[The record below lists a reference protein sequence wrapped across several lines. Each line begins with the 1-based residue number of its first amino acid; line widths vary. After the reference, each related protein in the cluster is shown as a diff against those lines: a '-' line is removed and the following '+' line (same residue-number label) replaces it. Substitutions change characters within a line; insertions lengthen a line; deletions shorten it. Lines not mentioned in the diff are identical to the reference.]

1 MIQIIIGR
9 TAGHCRHL
17 HDRHTGAQ
25 RGWPYGAPPRVT
37 PAVSPVSR
45 LPNRFGSD
53 HARGCGRCGFVASAE
68 LAKVMTPSDEELLTA
83 ARAGDRGALEALLL
97 RYQAKV
103 YGFGMKM
110 CRDPEDAKDI
120 LQDTLLA
127 MARTVRDFRGVSSLS
142 TWLYSIARSF
152 CIKKRRRGKSV
163 AAEPLS
169 ARPGGETDETN
180 VPHPA
185 PGPEETLGNRE
196 IEAVLAHA
204 IAALAP
210 PYREVLVLRDIEG
223 LSAPAAAEVLGLSV
237 EAVKSRLHRARLAVR
252 QSLAPLLGFGATPPP
267 RGGAR
272 RCPDVLALY
281 SRHLEG
287 EISAD
292 LCAEMERH
300 VASCDSCRAA
310 CESLRRTL
318 TLCRSAPSPQVPEAI
333 QESVRK
339 NLRAVLAARA

>member
-1 MIQIIIGR
+1 M
-9 TAGHCRHL
+9 A
-17 HDRHTGAQ
+17 
-25 RGWPYGAPPRVT
+25 
-37 PAVSPVSR
+37 
-45 LPNRFGSD
+45 
-53 HARGCGRCGFVASAE
+53 
-68 LAKVMTPSDEELLTA
+68 PSDEELLTA
-83 ARAGDRGALEALLL
+83 ARAGDRDALEALLL

-110 CRDPEDAKDI
+110 CRNPEDAKDI

-127 MARTVRDFRGVSSLS
+127 MARGVRDFRGASSLA

-163 AAEPLS
+163 AAQPLS
-169 ARPGGETDETN
+169 ALPGEETEAIT
-180 VPHPA
+180 VPHPG
-185 PGPEETLGNRE
+185 PGPEEILGSRE
-196 IEAVLAHA
+196 IEAVLVQA

-223 LSAPAAAEVLGLSV
+223 LSAPQVAEVLSLSV

-252 QSLAPLLGFGATPPP
+252 QALAPLLGVERAPAAPGASNK
-267 RGGAR
+267 
-272 RCPDVLALY
+272 CPDVLALF

-300 VASCDSCRAA
+300 VAGCASCRKA
-310 CESLRRTL
+310 CESLRQTL
-318 TLCRSAPSPQVPEAI
+318 QLCRSAPPPHVPDAI
-333 QESVRK
+333 QESVR
-339 NLRAVLAARA
+339 NALRTVLQTPA